1 MEEEIKGTLG
11 VRPKRKRQSN
21 SADKITETQLSNTEP
36 EIMENLEPGNDNA
49 ADTEKTGTPAN
60 KTETSFFDA
69 TERKLTENL
78 SSVVPSASGNP
89 LDSPVI
95 EHDQAKIVFSGDVQS
110 PLTEQTTVQTPPPP
124 IQQQVPPVQ
133 QHIPPVQNVPPV
145 TTAPPAQEK
154 EIIFPNQNQ
163 QKDIRDTNM
172 AQAHAYATETLKEHD
187 KNTQA
192 PGNPAL
198 TTMSKAD
205 VEKQTAQTVETAIY
219 LYCKIKESAVNFV
232 GKTSPRKL
240 TKLERQGKIDRNWA
254 VFFDSTT
261 QRIWTVA
268 QMVDAV
274 NKDVENAGKTDPAF
288 IEKIRPLLLD
298 EFTKRG
304 WALSPQQNIFILLGQ
319 DILQTVQ
326 TVGAIKLGV
335 NDMLNKAM
343 KEYEVESRGGGFS
356 QRQIY
361 NKGFFT
367 TVDNPHFQPPVQQP
381 VTNIQ
386 PETTPAPP
394 PPPAEEEKKTAASKD
409 EPKKS
414 EEPKRKTLKPQD

>member
-1 MEEEIKGTLG
+1 MEEEAVEISGTRPIKKRQL
-11 VRPKRKRQSN
+11 RPKNEKAETQQLSQTETNMENTNNGNETTAVNHVTENPDSN
-21 SADKITETQLSNTEP
+21 SETP
-36 EIMENLEPGNDNA
+36 
-49 ADTEKTGTPAN
+49 
-60 KTETSFFDA
+60 FFDA
-69 TERKLTENL
+69 TERKLTETL
-78 SSVVPSASGNP
+78 SKVKPSASGNP

-95 EHDQAKIVFSGDVQS
+95 EHDQAKIIFSGDVQS
-110 PLTEQTTVQTPPPP
+110 PLTEQITVQTPPPP
-124 IQQQVPPVQ
+124 LQQQQGPQ
-133 QHIPPVQNVPPV
+133 QHIPPVQSVPPV
-145 TTAPPAQEK
+145 NTAPPAQEK
-154 EIIFPNQNQ
+154 EIIYPNQSQ

-172 AQAHAYATETLKEHD
+172 AQAHTYATENLKEHD

-198 TTMSKAD
+198 TTMSRAD

-254 VFFDSTT
+254 VFFDGTT
-261 QRIWTVA
+261 QKVWTVA
-268 QMVDAV
+268 QMVEAV
-274 NKDVENAGKTDPAF
+274 NKDVEKAGKTDPAF

-394 PPPAEEEKKTAASKD
+394 PPPVEEEKKAAASKD